1 MGFLGHVRM
10 SSLPSQIPCFFF
22 SNCFRY
28 YLGFKVERLEAIGR
42 IDGTNKDCFFEIMGS
57 IEFEDD
63 SGRRLFSLLTVF
75 EEREREREKWANEV
89 ALLPMGSP
97 CRGYNQKKGGQV
109 GGVVEGPRRQV
120 TE

>member
-1 MGFLGHVRM
+1 M

-75 EEREREREKWANEV
+75 EERERERERNGQMRW
-89 ALLPMGSP
+89 P
-97 CRGYNQKKGGQV
+97 CFQWGRRV
-109 GGVVEGPRRQV
+109 GGTIKKRGAK
-120 TE
+120 